1 VNFRRIDVTALVSRV
16 IFCLGRADF
25 ALLLTFVFW
34 TCYPNLKMFVTRKS
48 GGNWMTKKKIF
59 FLFIVLPAVLIF
71 CLSTCSKTEEA
82 APAVEYDV
90 PEGSEN
96 WPSFRGVNA
105 SGLTENQDLPLEW
118 DAKTG
123 KNIKWSYE
131 TQGLGLSSPIIW
143 EDRVFITTAIDQVAD
158 DSSLKVGLYG
168 DVVSVQNENPHAW
181 EVICL
186 DRNTGKEIW
195 RKEAFR
201 GVPKIKRHPKSSHAS
216 STAATDGKHVVAFF
230 GSEGLYCYDFDGNLL
245 WKRDFGVL
253 DSSWYTMPEAQWEF
267 GSSPIIQDGKLIIQ
281 VDVQKDSFIAALD
294 VETGDTI
301 WKTERDEIPT
311 WSSPTVHVG
320 SVRAQVI
327 VNGYKH
333 IGSYDFETGE
343 PIWWLKGGGDIPIPT
358 PVVGFGNVYIT
369 SSHGRMRPI
378 YAIKLDAVGDV
389 TPQDE
394 ENLNEHVAWFYQR
407 KGAYMPTPLIY
418 GDYFYVCRINGIL
431 LCYDARTGE
440 EIYKQRVGSMQGAF
454 TASPVAADGKLY
466 LADEYGIV
474 HVVEAGPEYKLLQSN
489 NLHESCLA
497 SPAISGKMLFVR
509 TIGHLFAIGK
519 GGETKGIQ
527 TRVEEKEPEERVD
540 FSTVKTD
547 GSIQDPEEL
556 IKIFSA
562 KLRTITSVEYD
573 TEVKGAESDEATFG
587 SLSSKAK
594 LWRYAS
600 GLPEYFHIEGTHEDA
615 KTESTSAFIL
625 GSDGNE
631 YYYIDKDKNTI
642 KKGVEF
648 SDAGPDFQKA
658 QYVLVTEFVSDDPL
672 SMEKSD
678 AKLAINGIKNI
689 GGEDCYELA
698 CAFPQY
704 GNYEIT
710 WYVSIETF
718 LPYGQNV
725 KYTKQD
731 GKRGGF
737 IQTLSNIKIDQH
749 STAEIFAIKDLE
761 KDQE

>member
-1 VNFRRIDVTALVSRV
+1 MKRKNGLS
-16 IFCLGRADF
+16 
-25 ALLLTFVFW
+25 LLIIL
-34 TCYPNLKMFVTRKS
+34 P
-48 GGNWMTKKKIF
+48 
-59 FLFIVLPAVLIF
+59 IVLILFCSYCAKKEETEIAV
-71 CLSTCSKTEEA
+71 K
-82 APAVEYDV
+82 YDV
-90 PEGSEN
+90 PLGSEN

-118 DAKTG
+118 DVESG

-143 EDRVFITTAIDQVAD
+143 ENRVFITTAIDQVAD

-168 DVVSVQNENPHAW
+168 DVVSVDNENPHTW

-186 DRNTGKEIW
+186 DRDTGKEIW

-267 GSSPIIQDGKLIIQ
+267 GSSPVIHEGKVIIQ

-294 VETGDTI
+294 IKNGETV
-301 WKTERDEIPT
+301 WKTDRDEIPT
-311 WSSPTVHVG
+311 WSSPTIYTG
-320 SVRAQVI
+320 SDRTQVI

-333 IGSYDFETGE
+333 IGSYDFNTGE
-343 PIWWLKGGGDIPIPT
+343 PIWWLKGGGDIPVPT
-358 PVVGFGNVYIT
+358 PVVGFENVYIT

-389 TPQDE
+389 TPTDE
-394 ENLNEHVAWFYQR
+394 KNLNEHVAWFYPR

-418 GDYFYVCRINGIL
+418 GDYLYVCRINGIL
-431 LCYDARTGE
+431 LCYDAKTGE

-466 LADEYGIV
+466 LAGDYGDVHIV
-474 HVVEAGPEYKLLQSN
+474 QAGPEYKLLATN
-489 NLHESCLA
+489 ELHESCLA
-497 SPAISGKMLFVR
+497 SPAISGNLLFVR
-509 TIGHLFAIGK
+509 TIGHLFALGK

-527 TRVEEKEPEERVD
+527 TRVEKEEPEEAVD
-540 FSTVKTD
+540 FSSVKTD
-547 GSIQDPEEL
+547 GSIQDPQEL
-556 IKIFSA
+556 IKIVSA
-562 KLRTITSVEYD
+562 KFRTITSVEYD
-573 TEVKGAESDEATFG
+573 TEVKGAESEEETFG
-587 SLSSKAK
+587 TLMSKAR

-600 GLPEYFHIEGTHEDA
+600 GFPEYFRIEGSHEEA
-615 KTESTSAFIL
+615 KKESSSAFIT

-631 YYYIDKDKNTI
+631 YYYIDKDENTI
-642 KKGVEF
+642 RKGVEF
-648 SDAGPDFQKA
+648 SDAGTDFRKVQFI
-658 QYVLVTEFVSDDPL
+658 LVTEFVSDDPL

-678 AKLAINGIKNI
+678 AKLAINGIEEIN
-689 GGEDCYELA
+689 GEDCYELS

-704 GNYEIT
+704 GNYEII
-710 WYVSIETF
+710 WYVSIKEF
-718 LPYGQNV
+718 FPYGRTI
-725 KYTKQD
+725 KYTMQN
-731 GKRGGF
+731 GKRGGY
-737 IQTLSNIKIDQH
+737 IQTLSNIKINQH
-749 STAEIFAIKDLE
+749 SKPNIFKIKDIKKYQIL
-761 KDQE
+761 